1 MPGLLVYMLPRA
13 KRLTKQRDFIKLA
26 QQGRSIF
33 GPLATLRMRQITGE
47 KSRVA
52 FITSTKVMKKA
63 VDRNRAKRRM
73 REAVRANWNLVPPEM
88 HLLFILKPEACT
100 VEYKLMIEE
109 VARLISKIPEALTKP
124 AKPSSRALK
133 HEQKMTQPRR
143 SRAK

>member
-1 MPGLLVYMLPRA
+1 MLPRA

-33 GPLATLRMRQITGE
+33 GPLATLRVRQITGE
-47 KSRVA
+47 KSKVA

-73 REAVRANWNLVPPEM
+73 REAVRANWNLILPEM

-100 VEYKLMIEE
+100 VEYKSMLEE

-124 AKPSSRALK
+124 VKPSSRALK
-133 HEQKMTQPRR
+133 HAQKMGRPKTT
-143 SRAK
+143 K